1 MILILILP
9 LLRSWDNIYTREI
22 TNHTADEQDEGTI
35 WFDESGAEDAVVK
48 LLEELEDEGELR
60 KEDGDAR
67 ASSFLD
73 LGTGNGHMLFTLRG
87 EEEWMGEMV
96 GVDYSPPSV
105 ELARRIAVQ
114 RELEPDIR
122 FEDWDLLAHEPCG
135 PRPDWMLEGGFDV
148 VLDKGTFDAIS
159 LMPKDA
165 ATGQHPCETY
175 RRVVAPLVRK
185 EGWMVVTSCN
195 WTKEELIG
203 WLAGD
208 GEGGLE
214 YVREARYPTF
224 KFGGKTGQSIV
235 SVAFRRR

>member
-1 MILILILP
+1 MILTFD
-9 LLRSWDNIYTREI
+9 SWDNIYTREI
-22 TNHTADEQDEGTI
+22 TNYTADEQDEGTV

-48 LLEELEDEGELR
+48 LLEELGDEGELR
-60 KEDGDAR
+60 KEDGNGNGEGR

-87 EEEWMGEMV
+87 EEDWMGEMV
-96 GVDYSPPSV
+96 GVDYSLPSV

-114 RELEPDIR
+114 RESDPAIR
-122 FEDWDLLAHEPCG
+122 FEEWDLLAHTPSG
-135 PRPDWMLEGGFDV
+135 AGPDWMPEGGFDL

-165 ATGQHPCETY
+165 DTGRHPCEMY
-175 RRVVAPLVRK
+175 KRVVTPLMRK

-203 WLAGD
+203 WLASD
-208 GEGGLE
+208 EDGGLE

-224 KFGGKTGQSIV
+224 RFGGKTGQSIV
-235 SVAFRRR
+235 SVAFMKK